1 MTAITDR
8 GSSPLRC
15 PDKHKGGLRFRLGM
29 EKFMR
34 RLFSSDSDLQILDL
48 EPQDRLDAPERLPE
62 PRPTQNLQLT
72 GPMQRPVVL
81 ASCKARHPNGSMKRN
96 YDSLRSLRT
105 LPLKRTSPEPILQN

>member
-34 RLFSSDSDLQILDL
+34 RLFSSNSDLQILDL
-48 EPQDRLDAPERLPE
+48 EPQDRLAHLSDC
-62 PRPTQNLQLT
+62 QNH
-72 GPMQRPVVL
+72 GQRKT
-81 ASCKARHPNGSMKRN
+81 CN
-96 YDSLRSLRT
+96 
-105 LPLKRTSPEPILQN
+105 